1 MTLIKAI
8 NEGGQW
14 IAILILLTL
23 LFSFDVDFFDSAPKR
38 VIVLESNQEQQ
49 EVFIQSMKERLSQV
63 ESDLEGLKNTQSA
76 GNLQE
81 QINTLRS
88 DIKNLASAKTT
99 PGFGQPK
106 ITPTITINPKIRE
119 NKGAQPWYQQ
129 RYLWVGSAL
138 VLVAIILLL
147 IWVAKRRKKMVL
159 SVVRGPWHKNGV
171 SVSNN
176 RDCA

>member
-1 MTLIKAI
+1 MTLIKTV

-14 IAILILLTL
+14 IAILTLLTL
-23 LFSFDVDFFDSAPKR
+23 LFSFDFDFFDSAPKR
-38 VIVLESNQEQQ
+38 VIALESKQEQQ
-49 EVFIQSMKERLSQV
+49 GALIQSMEERLSQV

-88 DIKNLASAKTT
+88 DIKNLASVETT
-99 PGFGQPK
+99 PNFSQSEITPIEAIKPK
-106 ITPTITINPKIRE
+106 ITESKA
-119 NKGAQPWYQQ
+119 AQPWYQQ

-138 VLVAIILLL
+138 VLVAVILILM
-147 IWVAKRRKKMVL
+147 WVAKRRKKKVL
-159 SVVRGPWHKNGV
+159 SVVRGPWHKNGTAA
-171 SVSNN
+171 SNN